1 MTTLDV
7 NVHDNIVPDD
17 LRNEVWNYIN
27 KQKWHATWKQMG
39 PKMHEYIPANVPS
52 TFIPGTNARLPSMWM
67 HRACFA
73 SDDYSLEKD
82 HPVIWNLWCKINSH
96 LGNKYSITGN
106 DEDMSYTPEDNPDW
120 QPPAPK
126 DPNLKPGWR
135 VYTNGQLNEFVK
147 RSHGIHR
154 DTIDISDSTTRTILY
169 VANLEW
175 YPSWFAECIFYPD
188 DPFGSTGDRQQ
199 FQKGW
204 YSQSRNFNIGWADDG
219 KIVSPVPGRI
229 IDYDGRTLHTT
240 RPSAIWATEIR
251 KVIAFRVRLKT

>member
-240 RPSAIWATEIR
+240 RPAAIWATEIR

>member
-1 MTTLDV
+1 MKELDV
-7 NVHDNIVPDD
+7 NIYDD
-17 LRNEVWNYIN
+17 VISYDFRKEIWDYIN
-27 KQKWHATWKQMG
+27 KQKWHATWKPLG
-39 PKMHEYIPANVPS
+39 LKMHEYIPANVPGN
-52 TFIPGTNARLPSMWM
+52 FIPGANARLPSMWM

-73 SDDYSLEKD
+73 SDDYSLERD
-82 HPVIWNLWCKINSH
+82 HPVIWKLWCEINSH
-96 LGNKYSITGN
+96 LGDRYTITGN
-106 DEDMSYTPEDNPDW
+106 DEDMSIPEDHPDW
-120 QPPAPK
+120 QPPATK

-135 VYTNGQLNEFVK
+135 VYTNGQMNEFVK

-154 DTIDISDSTTRTILY
+154 DTADITDNTSRTILY

-188 DPFGSTGDRQQ
+188 DPLGMSNDHQQ

-204 YSQSRNFNIGWADDG
+204 HSQSRNFNIGWADEG

-240 RPSAIWATEIR
+240 RPSAIWANEIR
-251 KVIAFRVRLKT
+251 KIIAFRVRLKS

>member
-1 MTTLDV
+1 MKQPDV
-7 NVHDNIVPDD
+7 NVHDNVISYDF
-17 LRNEVWNYIN
+17 RKEVWDYIN
-27 KQKWHATWKQMG
+27 KQKWHATWKQMS

-73 SDDYSLEKD
+73 SDDHSLERD
-82 HPVIWNLWCKINSH
+82 HPVIWKLWCEINSH
-96 LGNKYSITGN
+96 LGNRYTITGN

-147 RSHGIHR
+147 RSHGVHR
-154 DTIDISDSTTRTILY
+154 DTIDITDDTSRTILY

-188 DPFGSTGDRQQ
+188 DPFGDSKDHQQ

-240 RPSAIWATEIR
+240 RPAAIWANEIR
-251 KVIAFRVRLKT
+251 KVIAFRVRIKT